1 MKKRMAAISA
11 AIIGISCSSP
21 EAVVV
26 AGQTGEE
33 NTGND
38 HLLEEYLP
46 EDFPKETVSLFETE
60 ESRFAKQVPDLFSIG
75 EKGKES
81 EGSWTEEDT

>member
-46 EDFPKETVSLFETE
+46 EDFPKETVSLF
-60 ESRFAKQVPDLFSIG
+60 
-75 EKGKES
+75 
-81 EGSWTEEDT
+81 